1 MRYFLS
7 YGCNKYTNA
16 KKRILGEA
24 INSEFFDKC
33 NIYGP
38 NDLSNE
44 FKNEF
49 NDILQYKKGAG
60 YWIWKFYL
68 IDKYLNE
75 TNDGDF
81 IIYCDAGCTINKKGK
96 ERFEEYIKML
106 EESDEGILSFDLVH
120 HIENERTIQELFD
133 YFKIDINHEHALSGQ
148 YVGGI
153 LIIKNCNK
161 SKQFINECFN
171 VLKYNKYL
179 ITDMYNENQTI
190 PPFID
195 ARHDQSIFSL
205 VRKKLGSLVIQE
217 DETYMK
223 NPDGSF
229 NDMYP
234 IWASRKM

>member
-1 MRYFLS
+1 MRYFIS
-7 YGCNKYTNA
+7 YGCNNYNNA
-16 KKRILGEA
+16 KKRILEEA
-24 INSEFFDKC
+24 INSEFFDIC
-33 NIYGP
+33 NVYGP
-38 NDLSNE
+38 DDLSNE
-44 FKNEF
+44 FKNQF
-49 NDILQYKKGAG
+49 YDILQCRRGGG
-60 YWIWKFYL
+60 YWIWKYDL
-68 IDKYLNE
+68 INKYLNE

-81 IIYCDAGCTINKKGK
+81 IIYCDAGCQINKKGK

-106 EESDEGILSFDLVH
+106 EESDEGILSFNNGH
-120 HIENERTIQELFD
+120 TENKWTIQELFD
-133 YFKIDINHEHALSGQ
+133 YFKIDINHEYAISGQ

-179 ITDMYNENQTI
+179 ITDMYNRNQVR

-195 ARHDQSIFSL
+195 ARHDQSISSL
-205 VRKKLGSLVIQE
+205 VRKKIGSLVIPQ
-217 DETYMK
+217 DETHMK

-234 IWASRKM
+234 IWASRTM